1 MSPRTRTL
9 PLVALPLLL
18 AVTAA
23 TAQQL
28 DLRSPRP
35 ETSPDRHGPGRE
47 KSQPRAHA
55 PEPDLYPHRP
65 AVPYQPG
72 FIEPLSRET
81 ATGRAGIA
89 GWTSPNTSV
98 GARGAA
104 DPDNAG
110 WPSVG
115 FAIEWGGSAKRTMTP

>member
-1 MSPRTRTL
+1 MSVRTRTL

-18 AVTAA
+18 AVTAS

-28 DLRSPRP
+28 DLQSPRP
-35 ETSPDRHGPGRE
+35 ETSSDRHGPARE
-47 KSQPRAHA
+47 ASRSRAHA
-55 PEPDLYPHRP
+55 AEPDLYPHRP

-72 FIEPLSRET
+72 FIESLSKET

-104 DPDNAG
+104 DPENPG

-115 FAIEWGGSAKRTMTP
+115 FAIEWGGSPKRTMTP

>member
-1 MSPRTRTL
+1 MSARTRTL

-18 AVTAA
+18 AVTGA

-28 DLRSPRP
+28 DLQSPRP
-35 ETSPDRHGPGRE
+35 ETSRDRRFPGHEAAR
-47 KSQPRAHA
+47 PRTHA
-55 PEPDLYPHRP
+55 PEPDSYPYRP

-72 FIEPLSRET
+72 FIEPLSKET
-81 ATGRAGIA
+81 ATGRMGIA

-98 GARGAA
+98 GARGAT
-104 DPDNAG
+104 DPDNPG

-115 FAIEWGGSAKRTMTP
+115 FAIEWGGSPKKTMTP